1 MTNQE
6 INDKNLELVKLI
18 QNGDNNAEKELIELN
33 KRMVFQNARR
43 FYRSLGSTL
52 DLEDLVQEGYI
63 GLLEAAKRFDLSV
76 DTTFMN
82 YAYFWIVQ
90 KIQYAQLEQGYLLSY
105 PHRVVSSYKR
115 FKDMYLKYQD
125 LSEEE
130 RNNKISKELGISL
143 KEVQKYLDFQNSL
156 TMYSFDMPYMSDDEG
171 QEVLFIDILPDKTNI
186 ESIVMNKERRETIEA
201 VLNDLFDG
209 RTLDII
215 RNVYKF
221 EKEPLNSKEL
231 AEKYN
236 ISPERVRQIKLKA
249 LHKLRYPKNSKKLKD
264 FLDYSDEIER

>member
-1 MTNQE
+1 
-6 INDKNLELVKLI
+6 
-18 QNGDNNAEKELIELN
+18 
-33 KRMVFQNARR
+33 
-43 FYRSLGSTL
+43 
-52 DLEDLVQEGYI
+52 
-63 GLLEAAKRFDLSV
+63 
-76 DTTFMN
+76 
-82 YAYFWIVQ
+82 
-90 KIQYAQLEQGYLLSY
+90 
-105 PHRVVSSYKR
+105 
-115 FKDMYLKYQD
+115 
-125 LSEEE
+125 
-130 RNNKISKELGISL
+130 
-143 KEVQKYLDFQNSL
+143 
-156 TMYSFDMPYMSDDEG
+156 
-171 QEVLFIDILPDKTNI
+171 
-186 ESIVMNKERRETIEA
+186 MNKERRETIEA